1 VLQAQVVAP
10 AALVLPLGQGVHVA
24 ESATALNVFSAQ
36 MLQARVAA
44 LPELE
49 KPALQMQVP
58 APDALALFDGHWV
71 HELELLVLYEPAKQ
85 VEHAAPA
92 VEKVPGLQA
101 VQTSETPVPALAK
114 PLRHAHVVAPAA
126 LVLPSG
132 HAAHVAVPA
141 TGLYVPAVHRVQ
153 TRLAPLPDWA

>member
-36 MLQARVAA
+36 TAKRAPQRGQARKRATCILPTAHVLLQLRVAA

-85 VEHAAPA
+85 PVHHTRTE
-92 VEKVPGLQA
+92 
-101 VQTSETPVPALAK
+101 ET
-114 PLRHAHVVAPAA
+114 H
-126 LVLPSG
+126 
-132 HAAHVAVPA
+132 
-141 TGLYVPAVHRVQ
+141 
-153 TRLAPLPDWA
+153 